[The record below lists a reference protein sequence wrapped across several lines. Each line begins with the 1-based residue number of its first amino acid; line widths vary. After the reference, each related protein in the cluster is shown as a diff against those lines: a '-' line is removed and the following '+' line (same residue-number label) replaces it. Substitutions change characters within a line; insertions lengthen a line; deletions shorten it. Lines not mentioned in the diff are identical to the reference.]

1 MTNRHSR
8 QGFLGTDSELKIQS
22 ATVAVIGLC
31 GGGSH
36 VSQQLA
42 HIGVGNILL
51 VDPDHADD
59 TNINRMVGLT
69 QHEAA
74 EESPKAQVIGEKLR
88 LINPAAN
95 IVAIP
100 KQWQEVPDA
109 LKTCAAIFGCVDS
122 ISAREQ
128 LERFSR
134 RYGIPYI
141 DVGMDVHGADGRYF
155 VTGQVIASLPHRPCM
170 RCMGFITDENLAAEE
185 ARYGAAGGRAQVVWP
200 NGVWPRRRSAF
211 SWLCTLHGIPT
222 STLRSTPNTTAT
234 ETSLHRAIG
243 FNTCEAPNASTLLA
257 QNALEIFSDS

>member
-200 NGVWPRRRSAF
+200 NGV
-211 SWLCTLHGIPT
+211 L
-222 STLRSTPNTTAT
+222 
-234 ETSLHRAIG
+234 
-243 FNTCEAPNASTLLA
+243 ASTAVGIFMALHTPWNTDLDPTLYTEYDGNRNVLA
-257 QNALEIFSDS
+257 PSNRLQYLRGAKCQHFVGTECVGDIF